1 MRVKLDKE
9 SDVLYV
15 RIDESEIVESEEV
28 EPGII
33 LDFSADGRVVGIEVL
48 GLSSRTKTKEKA
60 SLIPG
65 RAYTGESH
73 RRTSRDSSRG
83 R

>member
-9 SDVLYV
+9 SDALYV

-33 LDFSADGRVVGIEVL
+33 LDFSADGRVVGMYW
-48 GLSSRTKTKEKA
+48 G
-60 SLIPG
+60 
-65 RAYTGESH
+65 
-73 RRTSRDSSRG
+73 
-83 R
+83 

>member
-1 MRVKLDKE
+1 MRVKFDKE
-9 SDVLYV
+9 SDALYV

-48 GLSSRTKTKEKA
+48 GLSNRTKTKQKA
-60 SLIPG
+60 TLQL
-65 RAYTGESH
+65 EMV
-73 RRTSRDSSRG
+73 
-83 R
+83 

>member
-48 GLSSRTKTKEKA
+48 GLSNRTKTKQKA
-60 SLIPG
+60 TLQL
-65 RAYTGESH
+65 EMV
-73 RRTSRDSSRG
+73 
-83 R
+83 

>member
-9 SDVLYV
+9 SDALYI

-48 GLSSRTKTKEKA
+48 GLSSRIKSKEKA
-60 SLIPG
+60 TLQL
-65 RAYTGESH
+65 EMV
-73 RRTSRDSSRG
+73 
-83 R
+83 